1 MNSSTPADNEA
12 KRQELAELKQR
23 VRQLE
28 QELATS
34 SPANWPPQQFY
45 HTYYATSGGVLGGV
59 AAAVSLLA
67 NVIGAPLAG
76 KGSLELVRIYLTF
89 PLGEQA
95 LEMSARSGAL
105 ILTLG
110 CCLYIFTGMAL
121 GVPLYWLMVR
131 VAGDNAAL
139 GKRLVVATILSLV
152 LWGINFYGILSWL
165 QPLLFGGNWITDP
178 AILPPWVAA
187 GTHLLFG
194 WVIAVLHPW
203 AQFTPYRQPSGN
215 SAG

>member
-1 MNSSTPADNEA
+1 MNPPEPADA
-12 KRQELAELKQR
+12 DARLQELAKLKER

-28 QELATS
+28 AELT
-34 SPANWPPQQFY
+34 PASQPNWPPRRFY

-76 KGSLELVRIYLTF
+76 KEPLELIRIYLTF
-89 PLGEQA
+89 PLGEKA
-95 LEMSARSGAL
+95 LEMSAESGAL
-105 ILTLG
+105 ILSLG
-110 CCLYIFTGMAL
+110 CCLYIFTGMVL

-131 VAGDNAAL
+131 IAGDDAPL
-139 GKRLVVATILSLV
+139 VKRVVVAVILSLL
-152 LWGINFYGILSWL
+152 LWLINFYLILNWL

-187 GTHLLFG
+187 GTHALFG
-194 WVIAVLHPW
+194 CVIALLHPW
-203 AQFTPYRQPSGN
+203 AQFTPYRRPTERP
-215 SAG
+215 AG